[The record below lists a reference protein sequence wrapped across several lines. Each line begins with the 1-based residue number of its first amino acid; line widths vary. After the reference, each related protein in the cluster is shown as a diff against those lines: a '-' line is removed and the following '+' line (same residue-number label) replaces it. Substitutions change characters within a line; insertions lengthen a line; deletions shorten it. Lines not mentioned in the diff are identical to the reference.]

1 MAKSTLRITNK
12 PYPLYKREWLND
24 MKELV
29 AYTSRTYGDNNAF
42 TWEDDN
48 DKEVNVSF
56 NEFKRQIEALGTALY
71 SKNIKNE
78 RIALLGE
85 SSYLWVLSY
94 FAAANGGNAIVPL
107 DKNLSASAM
116 QVLVKDSEAGILIY
130 SDGFKDIA
138 EEINCEK
145 LKIKWNMKTDITAM
159 TEEGKKLIAD
169 GSPFAKEYIEYKV
182 DNTKLATIIY
192 TSGTTGASKGVMLSH
207 KSLMT
212 DVCSATPY
220 IDMFGRGLMVLP
232 LHHAFAFTACILAT
246 HYFGCDIVINK
257 SLTNVL
263 ADLQKF
269 KPNNILL
276 VPLFVEKFYAR
287 IWDTAR
293 KTKKD
298 KLLKGLIKV
307 SNFLLKLHIDLR
319 RVLFKSVLKAFGG
332 NLDLI
337 VTGGAPIDEKYLKG
351 FKELGIN
358 IVNGYGI
365 TECSPIV
372 SVNRNGY
379 SREGSIGLVLQNT
392 KVKIID
398 KDEKGLGEICVQGD
412 IVMMGYYNNPQAT
425 AEAFIEDEDG
435 KWFKTGDVGRLDDD
449 NFLFIGGRKKNL
461 IILSN
466 GENVSPEGLEFEI
479 VSALPYVKEV
489 VCYQEGNEIVAEAFF
504 NKEYIEETGTQDLNY
519 TEKFAADMVEFNR
532 SQPPQKNIGKTLVRD
547 TEFPK
552 TTTMKIKRNYK

>member
-1 MAKSTLRITNK
+1 MTKSTLRITNK
-12 PYPLYKREWLND
+12 PYPLYEREWLND

-29 AYTSRTYGDNNAF
+29 EYTSKTYGDNNAF

-56 NEFKRQIEALGTALY
+56 NEFKRQIEALGAALY
-71 SKNIKNE
+71 SKNIRNE

-85 SSYLWVLSY
+85 SSYMWVLSY

-107 DKNLSASAM
+107 DKNLPASAM

-130 SDGFKDIA
+130 SDAFKDVA
-138 EEINCEK
+138 EEIQCEK
-145 LKIKWNMKTDITAM
+145 LQTKWNMKTDIAAM
-159 TEEGKKLIAD
+159 VEEGKKLFAD
-169 GSPFAKEYIEYKV
+169 ASPFAKEYAEHKV

-207 KSLMT
+207 KNLMT

-276 VPLFVEKFYAR
+276 VPLFVEKFYSR
-287 IWDTAR
+287 IWQMAAIQ
-293 KTKKD
+293 KKD
-298 KLLKGLIKV
+298 KLLKGLINV

-337 VTGGAPIDEKYLKG
+337 VTGGAPIDEKYIKG
-351 FKELGIN
+351 FKELGVN

-398 KDEKGLGEICVQGD
+398 KDEKGFGEICVQGD

-435 KWFKTGDVGRLDDD
+435 KWFKTGDVGRLDGD

-479 VSALPYVKEV
+479 VNALPYVKEV
-489 VCYQEGNEIVAEAFF
+489 VCYQEDNAIVAEAFF
-504 NKEYIEETGTQDLNY
+504 NKEYIEETGTQELNY
-519 TEKFAADMVEFNR
+519 AEKFAADIVEFNR
-532 SQPPQKNIGKTLVRD
+532 NQPPQKNIGRTLVRD